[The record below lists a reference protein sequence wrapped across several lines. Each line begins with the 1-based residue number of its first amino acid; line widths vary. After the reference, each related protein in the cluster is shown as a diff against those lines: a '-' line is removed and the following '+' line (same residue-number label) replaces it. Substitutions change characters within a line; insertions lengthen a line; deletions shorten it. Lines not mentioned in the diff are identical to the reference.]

1 VVTVPTNLARGWQRM
16 TSRPALAG
24 WAFFWMLMTL
34 WLLAHATLWMVAVP
48 ETSLSC
54 TANHPAQLRQTL
66 EAGFMT
72 GDPVVRTRAC
82 TIADGRVS
90 GDLVADP
97 ATGRVEVSL
106 AAAGMRDATV
116 PAGRVPVLFV
126 ARVTQ
131 HEDLNP
137 TLRFLDAVTPLAA
150 MPPTAP
156 DENAPSR
163 TLLPTTTARGGAAA
177 SWLVPGMRLDD
188 RTTYSVIWLDRARA
202 DEVVA
207 NAAARA
213 T

>member
-1 VVTVPTNLARGWQRM
+1 M

-24 WAFFWMLMTL
+24 MAFYWMLLTL
-34 WLLAHATLWMVAVP
+34 WLLAHATMWIVAVP
-48 ETSLSC
+48 EPTLSC
-54 TANHPAQLRQTL
+54 TERHPAKLHQTL
-66 EAGFMT
+66 EAGIMS

-97 ATGRVEVSL
+97 ATGRVDVSL
-106 AAAGMRDATV
+106 AAPGMRDATI
-116 PAGRVPVLFV
+116 PSGHVPVLLV
-126 ARVTQ
+126 TRVKQ

-156 DENAPSR
+156 DETAPTR
-163 TLLPTTTARGGAAA
+163 TLLPMTTARGGAAA
-177 SWLVPGMRLDD
+177 TWQVPGMRLDE